1 MTVRDLLRDWLAP
14 TLAGLLAVAL
24 NLAWLAEAPEYV
36 PVGDDGGH
44 LGWTWAMLRSGWD
57 VPWPWWPAQ
66 AYFFTGSTPYPPL
79 VYWVAAVAT
88 GLTPASSRMM
98 PELVGIQVF
107 LPLLALGSYWLGTQV
122 AGRAGGWLALAL
134 SLASPHTM
142 QPSRNYFLDLPLAA
156 LIAGALAALVASD
169 GFRGRRA
176 SLAFGLLAGL
186 ALLTKWSGLF
196 FLVPPVLAA
205 LLLRSARP
213 GRLGLVL
220 ALAGLAAWQVRS
232 PLLRWLHDLP
242 SLWGILCALAMI
254 VLLGAAV
261 AWLRRREPVLANLA
275 AAALV
280 ATLVAGLWYGAF
292 VREVVEMMM
301 VRQITASARDAR
313 VPGLFPMLLEE
324 RAGGAAVVDGLREVV
339 FPLPA
344 GPLVLVGLLG
354 VRRSRPVAE
363 LAACLVGAAVF
374 LAVAPNFYERY
385 LQPLIPVGAALAAA
399 GAARLGPLA
408 RPVAV
413 AAGAWAVLTSG
424 WLPASLAPARGW
436 PVPGPARVGPD
447 ARVLRRLRET
457 AAARAGAGP
466 ILVEWQPHGRHV
478 RVGYMNMR
486 AAQEDLPVLFD
497 HQRLLAPAQPHALRV
512 ASAPPGLEFRVDPA
526 ISLYLSDTGETGS
539 VRMDLWELR
548 RLQVQ
553 EDAARAPLTGP
564 APPGVLRA
572 PGRWLPFPQ
581 GSDWPAHAY
590 WLPHWGSPPAP
601 APREGTD

>member
-14 TLAGLLAVAL
+14 ALVGLLAVAL

-57 VPWPWWPAQ
+57 VPWPWWPVQ

-88 GLTPASSRMM
+88 ALAPGSSRIA
-98 PELVGIQVF
+98 PELLAIQVF
-107 LPLLALGSYWLGTQV
+107 LPLLALGSYWLGTLV
-122 AGRAGGWLALAL
+122 SGRVGGWLALTL
-134 SLASPHTM
+134 SLASPHAL

-156 LIAGALAALVASD
+156 LIAASLAALLASD

-176 SLAFGLLAGL
+176 SLAFGLFAGL

-213 GRLGLVL
+213 GRFGLFLVL
-220 ALAGLAAWQVRS
+220 AVLAAWQVRT

-242 SLWGILCALAMI
+242 SLTGILCALATI
-254 VLLGAAV
+254 VLLGLAV
-261 AWLRRREPVLANLA
+261 AWLRRREPTLANLA

-301 VRQITASARDAR
+301 VRQITAAARDAR
-313 VPGLFPMLLEE
+313 APGLFPMLLDE
-324 RAGGAAVVDGLREVV
+324 RAGGAAVAEGLREVV
-339 FPLPA
+339 LPLPV
-344 GPLVLVGLLG
+344 GPLILVGLLG

-363 LAACLVGAAVF
+363 LAACMAGATVL
-374 LAVAPNFYERY
+374 LAMAPNFYERY

-408 RPVAV
+408 GPVAV
-413 AAGAWAVLTSG
+413 VAGTWAVLTSG
-424 WLPASLAPARGW
+424 WIPARLAPAGGW
-436 PVPGPARVGPD
+436 LVSSPGWAGPD
-447 ARVLRRLRET
+447 AGALRRLRET
-457 AAARAGAGP
+457 AAAGAGGGP
-466 ILVEWQPHGRHV
+466 VLVEWKPDGRQV

-486 AAQEDLPVLFD
+486 AALEDLPVLFD
-497 HQRLLAPAQPHALRV
+497 HQRLLAPGQPHALRV
-512 ASAPPGLEFRVDPA
+512 ASTPPGQQFRVGRGM
-526 ISLYLSDTGETGS
+526 SLYLSETGESGL

-572 PGRWLPFPQ
+572 AGRWLPFPQ
-581 GSDWPAHAY
+581 SSDWPSHAY
-590 WLPHWGSPPAP
+590 WLPHWGPPPAP
-601 APREGTD
+601 TPREARD